1 MHDDYLHLHETVC
14 FHVIVMYRSVHL
26 LKVDGI
32 SWDCYLLLCSL
43 GCEEVVVCVLFSLSC
58 SFTLD
63 FFLGWCS
70 GTLSY
75 IFNNFDGS
83 KSFSQIVTEAK
94 AAGFTEPDPRDDL
107 SGMDVA
113 RKVGLSKASWVQWL
127 GYDQMLLLCFF
138 HLSTLVKL
146 HITAQISAIEVFNVY
161 CLWETSQVIILA
173 REAGLHLE
181 LDEIP
186 IQSLVPKPLRV
197 SPSSFLCVCQLLS
210 GGLDVNQFCPV
221 LPVHGICLQDQKFS
235 TGYLHQAIY
244 LCGP

>member
-1 MHDDYLHLHETVC
+1 MTSREWMSLAKLVSLKPPEFNDWVMTKCSC
-14 FHVIVMYRSVHL
+14 FV
-26 LKVDGI
+26 
-32 SWDCYLLLCSL
+32 
-43 GCEEVVVCVLFSLSC
+43 
-58 SFTLD
+58 
-63 FFLGWCS
+63 
-70 GTLSY
+70 
-75 IFNNFDGS
+75 
-83 KSFSQIVTEAK
+83 
-94 AAGFTEPDPRDDL
+94 
-107 SGMDVA
+107 
-113 RKVGLSKASWVQWL
+113 
-127 GYDQMLLLCFF
+127 FF

-197 SPSSFLCVCQLLS
+197 SPSFFLCVCQLLS

>member
-1 MHDDYLHLHETVC
+1 
-14 FHVIVMYRSVHL
+14 MYRSIHL
-26 LKVDGI
+26 PKVDGI

-58 SFTLD
+58 SFTAD

-197 SPSSFLCVCQLLS
+197 SPSFFLCVCQLLS

-235 TGYLHQAIY
+235 TGYLRQAI
-244 LCGP
+244 